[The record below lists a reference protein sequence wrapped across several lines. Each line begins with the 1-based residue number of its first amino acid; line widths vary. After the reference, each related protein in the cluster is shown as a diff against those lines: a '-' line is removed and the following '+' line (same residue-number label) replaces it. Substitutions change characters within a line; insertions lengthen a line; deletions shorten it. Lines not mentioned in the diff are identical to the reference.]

1 MSCAKFPEC
10 TGARTE
16 EGKALEGPKEIGKPC
31 PKCGEGSENFIEKKE
46 KEKERLTK

>member
-1 MSCAKFPEC
+1 MSCSDFPNC

-31 PKCGEGSENFIEKKE
+31 PKCGVGSEAYEEKMA
-46 KEKERLTK
+46 KEKERREK

>member
-1 MSCAKFPEC
+1 MSCSTFPDC

-31 PKCGEGSENFIEKKE
+31 PKCGDTTEGHKEKVS
-46 KEKERLTK
+46 KEKERLEK

>member
-1 MSCAKFPEC
+1 MSCSAFPDC

-31 PKCGEGSENFIEKKE
+31 PKCGDTTEDFKEKSQ
-46 KEKERLTK
+46 KEKERLEK